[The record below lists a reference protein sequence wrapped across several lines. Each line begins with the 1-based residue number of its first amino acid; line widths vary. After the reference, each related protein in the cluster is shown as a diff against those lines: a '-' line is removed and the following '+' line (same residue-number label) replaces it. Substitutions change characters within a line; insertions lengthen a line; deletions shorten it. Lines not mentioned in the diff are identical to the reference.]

1 MLEVNFSRD
10 IKQIS
15 RINFANKLEVF
26 FFFLIIRMWTKR
38 HLNSYTVR

>member
-15 RINFANKLEVF
+15 RIHFANKLEV
-26 FFFLIIRMWTKR
+26 FFLIIRMWTKR

>member
-1 MLEVNFSRD
+1 MLGVNFSRD

-26 FFFLIIRMWTKR
+26 FFLIIRMWTKR